1 MSAEVESETSH
12 LIADEKMSSLLRMIT
27 RLQAEGIQVL
37 ESKYNLLQVKDS
49 VQPATTGSVLSQE
62 KIQKHITEKI
72 SANQAQLEVIMKYL
86 RDNNESSP
94 AVVNEPLE
102 NLLKLGESEIAN
114 VFDSLL
120 VALEQRE
127 ILIEKRIAQQL
138 QHFGINERILI
149 DQKNFDKELEDI
161 ETTSMSFKAEE
172 LISAQDQIN
181 SVLAAKNMTPEE
193 KFTRL
198 IKGALNPFADKNFS
212 ENQMRLIDLP
222 ELDEDKKFETID
234 PRQPRSVLRMLREGN
249 DLKFE

>member
-86 RDNNESSP
+86 RDNNESIP

-120 VALEQRE
+120 VALE
-127 ILIEKRIAQQL
+127 
-138 QHFGINERILI
+138 
-149 DQKNFDKELEDI
+149 
-161 ETTSMSFKAEE
+161 
-172 LISAQDQIN
+172 
-181 SVLAAKNMTPEE
+181 
-193 KFTRL
+193 
-198 IKGALNPFADKNFS
+198 
-212 ENQMRLIDLP
+212 
-222 ELDEDKKFETID
+222 
-234 PRQPRSVLRMLREGN
+234 
-249 DLKFE
+249 

>member
-120 VALEQRE
+120 VALE
-127 ILIEKRIAQQL
+127 
-138 QHFGINERILI
+138 
-149 DQKNFDKELEDI
+149 
-161 ETTSMSFKAEE
+161 
-172 LISAQDQIN
+172 
-181 SVLAAKNMTPEE
+181 
-193 KFTRL
+193 
-198 IKGALNPFADKNFS
+198 
-212 ENQMRLIDLP
+212 
-222 ELDEDKKFETID
+222 
-234 PRQPRSVLRMLREGN
+234 
-249 DLKFE
+249 

>member
-1 MSAEVESETSH
+1 MSAEVESETSQ

-120 VALEQRE
+120 VALE
-127 ILIEKRIAQQL
+127 
-138 QHFGINERILI
+138 
-149 DQKNFDKELEDI
+149 
-161 ETTSMSFKAEE
+161 
-172 LISAQDQIN
+172 
-181 SVLAAKNMTPEE
+181 
-193 KFTRL
+193 
-198 IKGALNPFADKNFS
+198 
-212 ENQMRLIDLP
+212 
-222 ELDEDKKFETID
+222 
-234 PRQPRSVLRMLREGN
+234 
-249 DLKFE
+249 